1 MSLIFALFLIAVV
14 LLFAIGVYSLLV
26 TTNLI
31 RILVSIEILTKGVTL
46 LIIGAGYVTGKV
58 VETEAYVITII
69 VVEVVLLAIATGIVL
84 GMYRNNGEVYVRGSK
99 KIKG

>member
-1 MSLIFALFLIAVV
+1 MSLLFALFLISVT

-46 LIIGAGYVTGKV
+46 LMIGAGYVTGRV
-58 VETEAYVITII
+58 VEAEAYVITII

-84 GMYRNNGEVYVRGSK
+84 GVYRNNGEIYVHGIRNM
-99 KIKG
+99 KG

>member
-1 MSLIFALFLIAVV
+1 MSLIFALFLIAVA

-46 LIIGAGYVTGKV
+46 LMIGAGYATGKMAQA
-58 VETEAYVITII
+58 EAYVITII
-69 VVEVVLLAIATGIVL
+69 VIEVVLLAIATGIVL
-84 GMYRNNGEVYVRGSK
+84 GVYRENGEIYTRGIK
-99 KIKG
+99 KLKG